1 VNNEFVDG
9 VCNVKFS
16 FNCKLDSP
24 VIIFHS
30 MSRQLTIIIMQ
41 KETILAWEIYHRQ
54 DSWKIYLSHYH
65 IIHLQLKN
73 WKTMD
78 IASINQVTWITCTVF
93 FSWSFQPHFSNHSV
107 IPWLFL
113 RISLCRFCF
122 YSFCTFRFWSL
133 WYTGTWLW
141 NGKMS
146 VMLWSLHHVF
156 KHKNKNCESSMSLSR
171 YKSLWLE
178 RIQWYSVSFLLKDSC
193 TY

>member
-1 VNNEFVDG
+1 MGNISSAGLMKDLPFPL
-9 VCNVKFS
+9 S
-16 FNCKLDSP
+16 YYT
-24 VIIFHS
+24 
-30 MSRQLTIIIMQ
+30 LTA
-41 KETILAWEIYHRQ
+41 KELEDNGYC
-54 DSWKIYLSHYH
+54 
-65 IIHLQLKN
+65 
-73 WKTMD
+73 
-78 IASINQVTWITCTVF
+78 INQPGNMDHLYCFF

-178 RIQWYSVSFLLKDSC
+178 RIQWYSVSFLVKDSC